1 MCVGVSVC
9 LLGVF
14 VSQLALTS
22 ELHVDRHHLSRSMCM
37 ENISVAMR
45 RFDII
50 IVHFNPNANTCACG
64 LAVFFPNVSLPKVFR
79 SASIKCEFRSTNT
92 YTLTASINQR
102 SILHKYPNYCGRMR
116 ISSMR
121 RYGRAYCM
129 NNANHYLIRSAIRAR

>member
-45 RFDII
+45 LFDII

-64 LAVFFPNVSLPKVFR
+64 LAVFFPMFRYQKYSEALVSNAS
-79 SASIKCEFRSTNT
+79 SAAQ
-92 YTLTASINQR
+92 TLTHLQPR
-102 SILHKYPNYCGRMR
+102 
-116 ISSMR
+116 
-121 RYGRAYCM
+121 
-129 NNANHYLIRSAIRAR
+129 